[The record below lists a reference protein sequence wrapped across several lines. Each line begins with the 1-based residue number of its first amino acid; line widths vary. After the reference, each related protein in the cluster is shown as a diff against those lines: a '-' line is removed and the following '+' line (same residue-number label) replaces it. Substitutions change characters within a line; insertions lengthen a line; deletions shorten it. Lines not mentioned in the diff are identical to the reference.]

1 MVNLQTI
8 IDACDDDELNTVLE
22 AIYLK
27 NKRLFGIFIGAH
39 PDLIEPPV
47 EGDEKPETPEI
58 SEEELEELKTLALDL
73 IVSKDENELGASL
86 EEIIADLMDLGYA
99 RENIDMALE
108 DLLDKAEIY
117 EPFTGKLKK
126 V

>member
-8 IDACDDDELNTVLE
+8 INACDDDELNVVLE

-27 NKRLFGIFIGAH
+27 NKRLFCIFLGAH
-39 PDLIEPPV
+39 PDLIEAPV
-47 EGDEKPETPEI
+47 EADEKPETPEI
-58 SEEELEELKTLALDL
+58 SEEELADLKTLALDL
-73 IVSKDENELGASL
+73 IISKDENELGASL

-99 RENIDMALE
+99 RENIDTALE